1 MGNSYHHENLRA
13 ALIERGR
20 TLLLR
25 DGYAQFS
32 MRRLAAELGVSHA
45 APYRHFPSREELIG
59 AIIREDGAR
68 FDRALA
74 AGVEDVSDPYERLYR
89 LGEAYVFF
97 FLDNPEVLHL
107 FNALPG
113 QIALQ
118 GEALATL
125 FAAGFHGAE
134 AHPEDCV
141 SRTGNGNGCS
151 DYPDDEGYT
160 LLREA
165 TQPFAGRFAGLS
177 DREIILGYWAKVH
190 GLASLLVGHTGVL
203 PEEGLR
209 DRVKVL
215 VRTPF

>member
-1 MGNSYHHENLRA
+1 MDNSYHHENLRA
-13 ALIERGR
+13 VLIERGR

-45 APYRHFPSREELIG
+45 APYRHFASREELITV
-59 AIIREDGAR
+59 IVREDGTR

-74 AGVEDVSDPYERLYR
+74 AGVEGVTEPYERLYR

-97 FLDNPEVLHL
+97 FLDNPEVLLL
-107 FNALPG
+107 FNALPS

-118 GEALATL
+118 GEALANL
-125 FAAGFHGAE
+125 FSSGFPGAKV
-134 AHPEDCV
+134 HPEEGG
-141 SRTGNGNGCS
+141 SE
-151 DYPDDEGYT
+151 YPNDEGYT

-165 TQPFAGRFAGLS
+165 TRPFTDRFAGLS

-190 GLASLLVGHTGVL
+190 GLASLLVSQKVFL
-203 PEEGLR
+203 PKESLR
-209 DRVKVL
+209 ERVSVL